1 MLDTPV
7 ILETTPQLIA
17 CVHVTVARDQIQHVM
32 GPAISEVYGAI
43 MAQQRTPTGPWFTHH
58 HRIDA
63 AEFEFD
69 ACVPVDQPITPVGR
83 VFASEWPATRV
94 VKVVYSGPY
103 EGLGEA
109 WPKFKQWLA
118 SEGHVGRGD
127 LYERYLVG
135 PESTED
141 PNAYRTELIP
151 PPV

>member
-7 ILETTPQLIA
+7 ILETTPLLTA

-32 GPAISEVYGAI
+32 GPAISEVYAAV

-58 HRIDA
+58 HRI
-63 AEFEFD
+63 EPTLFEFD

-94 VKVVYSGPY
+94 ARVIYSGPY

-109 WPKFKQWLA
+109 WPKFKKWLEA
-118 SEGHVGRGD
+118 EGHKSRGD

-135 PESTED
+135 PESTQNSAE
-141 PNAYRTELIP
+141 YRTELIQP
-151 PPV
+151 LA